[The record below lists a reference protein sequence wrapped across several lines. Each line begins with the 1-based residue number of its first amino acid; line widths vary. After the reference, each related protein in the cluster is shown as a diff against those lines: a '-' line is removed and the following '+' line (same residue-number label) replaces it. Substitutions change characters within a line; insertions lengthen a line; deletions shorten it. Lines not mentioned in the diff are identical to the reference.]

1 MFEYKCTNDKP
12 DFEEDYD
19 SNLIEEDHNDEDE
32 IAFLKEITSRI
43 DFYELIASE
52 PSYYLRLLETKHE
65 LIDTARDYDLF
76 FKRETASEGC
86 KDNLRIKFKIM
97 KDDQFTEIG
106 FFSDAN
112 DKATYQEFELQC
124 KRFLKRT
131 ISKGQETLSED
142 EEEKHIKDRSIIE
155 TQLEDDTM
163 DIMMQGSDDIFTDYS
178 ANFVKNSNNSLN
190 SNSNNSLNS
199 NSSGNGNGN
208 DLGKLEALRASCPK
222 EYLNDYDKMLL
233 SIKYNKKSINV
244 PSKKLYEGLLEVYKN
259 TEDDA
264 VKYEIDTFLFTSNGH
279 LYARR

>member
-1 MFEYKCTNDKP
+1 MFEYKCTNEKP
-12 DFEEDYD
+12 DFEEQYD
-19 SNLIEEDHNDEDE
+19 SNLIEDDHNDAEE
-32 IAFLKEITSRI
+32 IAFLKELNSRV

-65 LIDTARDYDLF
+65 LIDTAKDYDLF

-97 KDDQFTEIG
+97 KEDQFTEIG

-124 KRFLKRT
+124 KRFLKRSV
-131 ISKGQETLSED
+131 SKGQENLSED
-142 EEEKHIKDRSIIE
+142 EEEQPLKDKSIIE

-178 ANFVKNSNNSLN
+178 ANFIKHNN
-190 SNSNNSLNS
+190 
-199 NSSGNGNGN
+199 GNGNGN
-208 DLGKLEALRASCPK
+208 GNGNSHGNDDLMGLESLRASCPK

-233 SIKYNKKSINV
+233 SIKYNRKSIKI